1 MADEKILAIAGQPNC
16 GKSTIFNA
24 ITGLNQTIG
33 NWPGVTVERKEGK
46 ISTADGEN
54 IRVIDLPGVYGLSP
68 ISDDERVTRDYLLDQ
83 HIDLIVNIIDG
94 NNLERGLF
102 LTLQMLM
109 LNIPMILV
117 INMADIMEKKHI
129 HIDIERLKYLL
140 GTKVIPVSGRTRFN
154 IDYLREEINQF
165 FSSDF
170 TLRKS
175 HISIPG
181 DDKIYSY
188 INNLNEIMRNMPE
201 IGNKSEFFALKILEG
216 NRDIENR
223 LRAICNEDTSDRIM
237 SIADSLGDISD
248 RTINMIEWLFG
259 ISRGIVNETLKE
271 DTMRHIDL
279 TDVADIV
286 FLNRFISIP
295 IFFLAMFGLFTVT
308 YYAGDFIASLFEN
321 GFIYINSLLSGITG
335 NNFLDGLITEGI
347 VTGVGNVL
355 SLLPYIFIMF
365 MLIQLLEDSGY
376 MARVAFIMDRFMH
389 KIGLH
394 GRSFI
399 PIIMGFGCSV
409 PAIMATRTMETRQ
422 NKLKTMMIIPFIPC
436 SARLTVI
443 VMLGSALFDDMAPFI
458 IFSLYILSV
467 IIAVITGLLLSKTM
481 LKEESE
487 GMIME
492 LPDYRWPQL
501 KNLFIRAGMQSKEYL
516 TKAGT
521 LIFAISVVIFILSY
535 FPANTDGGFIAIL
548 GRFIYP
554 LFKPLDF
561 DIPMTISL
569 ITGFFAKES
578 IIATL
583 SVLYGTVSVPLSD
596 FIAMNWSVSGG
607 IVFMVFMMIY
617 IPCLATVA
625 IIYQESR
632 SFKWV
637 AFSIFYSTIIAY
649 AVSWLFKLIVG
660 CFI

>member
-1 MADEKILAIAGQPNC
+1 MPGEKILAIAGQPNC

-24 ITGLNQTIG
+24 ITGLSQTIG

-46 ISTADGEN
+46 IITPDGQTVR
-54 IRVIDLPGVYGLSP
+54 IIDLPGVYGLSP
-68 ISDDERVTRDYLLDQ
+68 ISDDERVTRDYLLNE

-102 LTLQMLM
+102 LSLQMLM

-129 HIDIERLKYLL
+129 HVDVGRLKYLL
-140 GTKVIPVSGRTRFN
+140 GTKVIPVSGRTKYN
-154 IDYLREEINQF
+154 LDYLKSEINQF

-170 TLRKS
+170 ALRKS
-175 HISIPG
+175 HISIPA

-188 INNLNEIMRNMPE
+188 IRNLNEIIKNIPQ
-201 IGNKSEFFALKILEG
+201 IGSKSEFFALKILEG

-223 LRAICNEDTSDRIM
+223 VNDVCDRKIAGKII
-237 SIADSLGDISD
+237 SIASSLGNASD
-248 RTINMIEWLFG
+248 RTILIIEWLFS
-259 ISRGIVNETLKE
+259 ISRGIMNETLKE
-271 DTMRHIDL
+271 DTIKRIDL
-279 TDVADIV
+279 TDMADII
-286 FLNRFISIP
+286 FLNRFISLP
-295 IFFLAMFGLFTVT
+295 LFFLAMFGLFTAT
-308 YYAGDFIASLFEN
+308 YYAGDFIASLFEK
-321 GFIYINSLLSGITG
+321 GFIYLNSILSGITG
-335 NNFLDGLITEGI
+335 NAFVDGLITEGI
-347 VTGVGNVL
+347 ITGVGNVL

-409 PAIMATRTMETRQ
+409 PAIMATRTMETQQ

-443 VMLGSALFDDMAPFI
+443 VMLGSALFDNSAPFV
-458 IFSLYILSV
+458 IFSLYMLSV
-467 IIAVITGLLLSKTM
+467 IIAIVTGLLLSRTM
-481 LKEESE
+481 LREQSE

-492 LPDYRWPQL
+492 LPDYRWPQV

-521 LIFAISVVIFILSY
+521 LIFAISVIIFILSY
-535 FPANTDGGFIAIL
+535 FPANTEGGFIFII
-548 GRFIYP
+548 GRFLYP

-578 IIATL
+578 IIASL
-583 SVLYGTVSVPLSD
+583 SVLYGTVSIPLSD
-596 FIAMNWSVSGG
+596 YIAMKWTFSGG

-617 IPCLATVA
+617 IPCLATAA

-637 AFSIFYSTIIAY
+637 AFSVVYSTVIAY
-649 AVSWLFKLIVG
+649 LISWLFKFLLGLVL
-660 CFI
+660 